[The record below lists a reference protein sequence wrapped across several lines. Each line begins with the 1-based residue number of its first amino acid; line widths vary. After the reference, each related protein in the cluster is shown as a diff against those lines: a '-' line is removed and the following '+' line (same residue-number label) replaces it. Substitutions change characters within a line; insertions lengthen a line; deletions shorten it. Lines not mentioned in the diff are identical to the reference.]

1 VVSITNDSFKN
12 ILIELCIGNYIKS
25 NGLVN
30 DIDGTS
36 QDYTKTPSKLVI
48 WINFHNLQI
57 RINMKI
63 KYSHT
68 YIERERENSLCLTKK
83 RYQLNEIL

>member
-1 VVSITNDSFKN
+1 VVSITNNNLKN

-30 DIDGTS
+30 DIDGTF

-48 WINFHNLQI
+48 WINFHKLQI

-63 KYSHT
+63 KYSYTHT
-68 YIERERENSLCLTKK
+68 YIEREFLMLDPKK
-83 RYQLNEIL
+83 NQLNENL